1 MKENCNC
8 CCYQYWF
15 HLHVSITQT
24 RIWVHLFHEEEL
36 VCRKR
41 MKFTELW
48 WIFYILGEEVFYLK
62 GTFISSKCTAL
73 YLTASATDNERIR
86 RNEKRRLKRCQN
98 GNENYFT
105 INVKLDNIAISQLD
119 NSLKSNT
126 CSESM
131 ADACS
136 ALILIKTLISTFLM
150 IQCKFSSHNIDFYH
164 FLAFRTHYWIIH

>member
-1 MKENCNC
+1 MISTTSLLTGTNASLTSCLKFLIDMKENCNC

-119 NSLKSNT
+119 NSLKSNDPN
-126 CSESM
+126 SFWS
-131 ADACS
+131 
-136 ALILIKTLISTFLM
+136 F
-150 IQCKFSSHNIDFYH
+150 
-164 FLAFRTHYWIIH
+164 IIFIV

>member
-1 MKENCNC
+1 M
-8 CCYQYWF
+8 
-15 HLHVSITQT
+15 
-24 RIWVHLFHEEEL
+24 
-36 VCRKR
+36 
-41 MKFTELW
+41 
-48 WIFYILGEEVFYLK
+48 FYLK

-131 ADACS
+131 ATS
-136 ALILIKTLISTFLM
+136 LIELVYISY
-150 IQCKFSSHNIDFYH
+150 IS
-164 FLAFRTHYWIIH
+164 LAYISL